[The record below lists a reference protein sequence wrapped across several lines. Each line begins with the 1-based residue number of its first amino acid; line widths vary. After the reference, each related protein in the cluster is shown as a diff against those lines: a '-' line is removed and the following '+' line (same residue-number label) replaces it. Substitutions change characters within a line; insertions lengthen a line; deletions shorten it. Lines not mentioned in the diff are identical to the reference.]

1 MGHKVNPTGF
11 RLGISTQ
18 WTSNWY
24 AEKAAYG
31 ENLNRDMAVRSF
43 LTKKLAQANVSKI
56 QIERPAKSAR
66 IIIHTARPGIVI
78 GKKGEDIEK
87 LKSDLADERL
97 ANEQL
102 EERVK
107 AIRDRQES
115 QVSELQAQVAGFKAS
130 IGDLDAE
137 LQRLRHANDQLTANN
152 AELREALEKNVSE
165 PHLINRAMLAELEGL
180 RAARSA
186 DRAETQTLIDT
197 LEPLLAAAAQEESA

>member
-1 MGHKVNPTGF
+1 MTEIEEFERRINAALDRIAYQVETFGDSSPA
-11 RLGISTQ
+11 STP
-18 WTSNWY
+18 
-24 AEKAAYG
+24 AASDNSD
-31 ENLNRDMAVRSF
+31 E
-43 LTKKLAQANVSKI
+43 
-56 QIERPAKSAR
+56 IEQ
-66 IIIHTARPGIVI
+66 
-78 GKKGEDIEK
+78 

-115 QVSELQAQVAGFKAS
+115 QVSELQAQVTAFKAS

-152 AELREALEKNVSE
+152 AELRKALEENVSE

>member
-1 MGHKVNPTGF
+1 MTEIEEFERRINAALDRIAYQVETFGDSSPV
-11 RLGISTQ
+11 STP
-18 WTSNWY
+18 
-24 AEKAAYG
+24 AES
-31 ENLNRDMAVRSF
+31 DS
-43 LTKKLAQANVSKI
+43 S
-56 QIERPAKSAR
+56 
-66 IIIHTARPGIVI
+66 
-78 GKKGEDIEK
+78 EDVEK
-87 LKSDLADERL
+87 LKAELADERL

-115 QVSELQAQVAGFKAS
+115 QVSELEAQVAGFKAS

-152 AELREALEKNVSE
+152 AELRKALEENVSE

>member
-1 MGHKVNPTGF
+1 MTEIEEFERRIN
-11 RLGISTQ
+11 
-18 WTSNWY
+18 
-24 AEKAAYG
+24 AALDRIAYQVETFG
-31 ENLNRDMAVRSF
+31 DSSPVTA
-43 LTKKLAQANVSKI
+43 
-56 QIERPAKSAR
+56 PAGNDSS
-66 IIIHTARPGIVI
+66 
-78 GKKGEDIEK
+78 EDIEK

-130 IGDLDAE
+130 ISDLDAE